1 MTNLDGLA
9 AEPHLP
15 GHAAQGVLLL
25 LLVPEPHEAV
35 SLAEPGLVQHHLTVQ
50 GRSAAVCCLLSSCT
64 LAHRTVPYLWVKY
77 LYRAKSS
84 TSGVRSPTQIDVSI

>member
-35 SLAEPGLVQHHLTVQ
+35 SLAEPRLVQHHLTVQ
-50 GRSAAVCCLLSSCT
+50 GR
-64 LAHRTVPYLWVKY
+64 
-77 LYRAKSS
+77 
-84 TSGVRSPTQIDVSI
+84 